1 MKDDRIYL
9 AHIRDSIDLILEYTS
24 QGKTEFLE
32 DRRTQD
38 AVVRN
43 FEVIGEAAKNVSE
56 ELRHKHERVPWRRLA
71 GMRDK
76 LIHEY
81 FGVNLEI
88 VWLVVERELPILGE
102 QVREILRC
110 LDRDER

>member
-1 MKDDRIYL
+1 MKDDRVYL
-9 AHIRDSIDLILEYTS
+9 AHIRDALDRVAEYTEDGRDS
-24 QGKTEFLE
+24 FFR

-43 FEVIGEAAKNVSE
+43 LEIVGEAAKHLSSKAKE
-56 ELRHKHERVPWRRLA
+56 GAPHVPWKVIS

-88 VWLVVERELPILGE
+88 VWQVVEKELPL
-102 QVREILRC
+102 LRRQIDH
-110 LDRDER
+110 LLSVDPGA

>member
-1 MKDDRIYL
+1 MKDDRVYL
-9 AHIRDSIDLILEYTS
+9 AHIRDALDRVAAYTTGGRDAFFS
-24 QGKTEFLE
+24 
-32 DRRTQD
+32 DPRTQD

-43 FEVIGEAAKNVSE
+43 LEIVGEAAKRLSE
-56 ELRHKHERVPWRRLA
+56 ASRARAPDIPWKVVA

-88 VWLVVERELPILGE
+88 VWQVVESQAPGLRHRVEELLGS
-102 QVREILRC
+102 
-110 LDRDER
+110 

>member
-1 MKDDRIYL
+1 VYL
-9 AHIRDSIDLILEYTS
+9 AHMRDALGRITEYTA
-24 QGKTEFLE
+24 GGRAAFLA
-32 DRRTQD
+32 DTRTQD

-43 FEVIGEAAKNVSE
+43 LEIIGEAAKRVSDGT
-56 ELRHKHERVPWRRLA
+56 RARAPDVPWRVIA

-88 VWLVVERELPILGE
+88 VWQVVEREVSPLQRQVEQLLGSRTGE
-102 QVREILRC
+102 EGA
-110 LDRDER
+110 

>member
-1 MKDDRIYL
+1 MKDDRVYL
-9 AHIRDSIDLILEYTS
+9 EHIRDALARVVEYCS
-24 QGKTEFLE
+24 DGRDGFFR

-43 FEVIGEAAKNVSE
+43 LEIVGEAAKRISVATRDSSPDI
-56 ELRHKHERVPWRRLA
+56 PWKVIA

-88 VWLVVERELPILGE
+88 VWLVVEKDLPVLWRQIDGLLG
-102 QVREILRC
+102 
-110 LDRDER
+110 DAGA